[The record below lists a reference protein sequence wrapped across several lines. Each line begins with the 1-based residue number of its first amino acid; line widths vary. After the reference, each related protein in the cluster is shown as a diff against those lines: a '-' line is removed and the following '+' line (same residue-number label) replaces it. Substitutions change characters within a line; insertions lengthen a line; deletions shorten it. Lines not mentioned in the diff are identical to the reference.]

1 MHGLKQYKDYCIES
15 ELSTGDKTLSFLYP
29 LNLAKE
35 IKEEGYIR
43 NKTDEFVIKEVST
56 QGQWKTIKAKL
67 NVEDLE
73 GKVFES
79 FETVNENITD
89 CINLAL
95 AGTGWIVGTCN
106 VNKRR
111 TVRKTNSSS
120 WAIIQE
126 AKKVYRCELEFDT
139 LNKKI
144 NIYEKRGSDKGVYF
158 LDSLNLKDL
167 SIQSD
172 SYDFY
177 TRIIAKG
184 KDDLKVT
191 LENFQYSNKVKTYI
205 WKDERYTDIE
215 SLTEDAKAKLNDLSK
230 PYRAY
235 SASVI
240 DLANISKEDYK
251 DILSYGLGDVIT
263 LVSKENGIKEKQRI
277 VKMVEYPDEPNRNTC
292 EIANT
297 TLSFEDV
304 QKEFQD
310 TSDTVNNITTDNG
323 TIDGSTINGISTEQI
338 YDFEA
343 SVGKIT
349 DLTIVNARIDQLYAE
364 KANISELNAVIVNVA
379 ELNAT
384 KANIKDLNA
393 INANIQN
400 LIAADATI
408 NNALINKADITELN
422 AVKGTINVLDSKVGN
437 IETLVNGN
445 LSSEN
450 IQAGGITSDKLTI
463 ANGFITNAMIA
474 NLDVSKINAGNIST
488 NKFRIVSDSGK
499 MLIADNTIQIRDNN
513 RVRVQIGKDASND
526 YNMYVWDSAGKLMFD
541 ATGLK
546 ADGIKNKIIRDD
558 MISDNANINGSKI
571 NISSLVT
578 EINKDTNTSVIK
590 SSKVQLDTVGQTLD
604 VAFNSL
610 KSNVDNMEIG
620 GRNLWIKSKTTGAS
634 AIESLGENHVTGQKE
649 CYRINNGATLTFNI
663 EPAFSSRL
671 CRKVTFSAWVKY
683 ENVIQG
689 SNNWNVFNCFKH
701 ALLRKNSSTGET
713 TTSQDFTTLFGFTGT
728 SDWKKITRTH
738 DYTFNGYDQLK
749 TSLRFNIEGAKS
761 GTAWVT
767 GIKVELGDKATD
779 YSDALE
785 DIDSSM
791 ESVKQITESHSTT
804 IGVMQGQIATAIN
817 NTQIVKDGQT
827 ILLKDDYNRT
837 VSKVD
842 SINSTIGSHTTKIN
856 ELTGS
861 ITSVDTKVNSVQ
873 RDLEGTKS
881 TVSSHT
887 SQISGLN
894 STVSTQGTSIS
905 QLQNQIKLKVEST
918 EVNTIVNGA
927 ISKTAKSLDVMYYLS
942 SSATSLSGG
951 SWSTTAPTWTNGKYM
966 WSKTVTTFVD
976 GSKKESTPTCI
987 AGATGANGSAG
998 KGIKSIV
1005 EQYYLSTSN
1014 TTQTGGAWATSPPA
1028 WANGKYMWTRSVI
1041 TYTDNSTTTT
1051 NPVCVSGSKGDTGAK
1066 GDKGATGAKGDK
1078 GDAGVGIGS
1087 VDVEYYLST
1096 SATSLA
1102 GGSWSTT
1109 APAWVNGKYMWSRTK
1124 TVTTTGVTTYSNPV
1138 CITGAKGATGQGISS
1153 ITEEYYLSTSKT
1165 SQTGG
1170 SWTTT
1175 PPSWSTGKYVWT
1187 RSKIVYT
1194 NPASTAYTTPVCD
1207 SSWEAVNEV
1216 QVGGRNLAQR
1226 TSNSYSSPYT
1236 SFDGGTNKCPG
1247 LANVLTDGLRVGDI
1261 VTVRL
1266 VYKYTNIVATSG
1278 QTAGCWIQG
1287 SGNVTSW
1294 SAGTFSSSPRK
1305 TLSGSGEHEFL
1316 YSFKIT
1322 ADHLKNT
1329 SWSTAIRHDYVKSGS
1344 VQWKLYKVEKGNKA
1358 TDWSPAPEDIDSSIA
1373 NVQTQVTTTS
1383 NKVATIETNLN
1394 SITQRVSSTE
1404 STVSTHTTQLGTV
1417 DSRINTAKNA
1427 AISTAASDATSKANS
1442 AQSNAV
1448 NSAKSYTD
1456 GQITTVNKTITN
1468 KVAEIKATTDSIT
1481 QRVSSTESK
1490 ITTVTTDFNNLQI
1503 GGTNLATET
1512 NKGAT
1517 GWGWSLQTGGK
1528 TATEVTENGIRCCK
1542 LVRDSVAST
1551 GWSYISY
1558 SRIGR
1563 SKYLPNRKYTVSFE
1577 VKASV
1582 VTGFN
1587 VVIQTGGAQYPFTD
1601 VGRTK
1606 NTVANSWVKLYATIT
1621 TKSTLPTNTGQVLYF
1636 SGMNSNPGVSYI
1648 FRNLKIEEGNKPTA
1662 WTPAPEDI
1670 DSSIEAVDSKVTTT
1684 SNKVATIETNLSSIT
1699 SRVSSTESKVTTING
1714 NVTSLQSRM
1723 NTAEQKITPTA
1734 ITTTISSAI
1743 TGGTG
1748 SISTTQFVMNKNGL
1762 TINNGALII
1771 KNKAGKTVLNSDS
1784 NGNLLYTG
1792 ALYAQVDSSHYAKLE
1807 PILTNNNKDVKL
1819 RLALV
1824 GSTEHSN
1831 FDVVNASG
1839 TILFKVGHGG
1849 VEIHKYLTLDTDQ
1862 TGTYNTRCYWEN
1874 GTYRPA
1880 VAEKALIGTNTYYF
1894 NSVYSRYFGR
1904 DRISGSYTT
1913 VQAGAVNIRTAYQG
1927 EGCYFDTAGY
1937 FRPAVNG
1944 AWANGNP
1951 NYRWS
1956 TVYTVNGV
1964 NAASDLRLKE
1974 NVEYIQESNSA
1985 TPLSSKENRI
1995 TQEDMY
2001 NFIKDEFKLASYNYK
2016 GEKFEGNTEL
2026 SYNLGF
2032 IAQDL
2037 KDSNVGK
2044 QFIIPPQEDGDSYS
2058 YNMGSYIGVLA
2069 GALRIAINKIESL
2082 ENKIKMLESKGA

>member
-43 NKTDEFVIKEVST
+43 NKTDEFVIKGVST
-56 QGQWKTIKAKL
+56 QGKWKSIKAKL

-79 FETVNENITD
+79 FDTTNETITE

-95 AGTGWIVGTCN
+95 AGTGWIVGSCDVT
-106 VNKRR
+106 KRR

-120 WAIIQE
+120 WDIIQE
-126 AKKVYRCELEFDT
+126 ARKVYRCELEFDT
-139 LNKKI
+139 LNKKV
-144 NIYEKRGSDKGVYF
+144 NIYEKRGSDKGAYF
-158 LDSLNLKDL
+158 LDSLNLKNL

-184 KDDLKVT
+184 KDNLKVT
-191 LENFQYSNKVKTYI
+191 LENFQYSKKIKTYI

-215 SLTEDAKAKLNDLSK
+215 SLTEDAEAKLDELSK

-235 SASVI
+235 SATVI

-251 DILSYGLGDVIT
+251 DILSYSLGDVIT

-277 VKMVEYPDEPNRNTC
+277 VKIVEYPDEPTRNTC

-323 TIDGSTINGISTEQI
+323 TIDGSTINGITTEQI

-343 SVGKIT
+343 SVVKIT

-364 KANISELNAVIVNVA
+364 KANISELNAVIANVA

-384 KANIKDLNA
+384 KANITDLNA

-400 LIAADATI
+400 LKAADATI
-408 NNALINKADITELN
+408 NNALIGKADITELN
-422 AVKGTINVLDSKVGN
+422 AVKGTINSLDSKIAN

-474 NLDVSKINAGNIST
+474 NLDVSKINAGDFST

-526 YNMYVWDSAGKLMFD
+526 YSMYVWDSAGKLMFD

-558 MISDNANINGSKI
+558 MISDNANIDGSKI
-571 NISSLVT
+571 NISSLIT
-578 EINKDTNTSVIK
+578 EINKDTNTTVIK
-590 SSKVQLDTVGQTLD
+590 SSKVQLDTLGQTLD

-634 AIESLGENHVTGQKE
+634 AIEYLGENHITGQKE
-649 CYRINNGATLTFNI
+649 CYKLNNGATLTFNI

-683 ENVIQG
+683 ENVVQG
-689 SNNWNVFNCFKH
+689 ENNWNKFNCFKH
-701 ALLRKNSSTGET
+701 ALLRKNSLTGAT

-728 SDWKKITRTH
+728 SDWKRITSTY

-785 DIDSSM
+785 DVDSSI
-791 ESVKQITESHSTT
+791 ESVKQITESNSTT
-804 IGVMQGQIATAIN
+804 ISVMQGQIATAIN

-827 ILLKDDYNRT
+827 VLLKDDYNRT
-837 VSKVD
+837 VAKVD
-842 SINSTIGSHTTKIN
+842 SINSTIGSHTTKMN

-887 SQISGLN
+887 SQINGLN
-894 STVSTQGTSIS
+894 STVSTQGASIS
-905 QLQNQIKLKVEST
+905 QLKNQIALKVEQT
-918 EVNTIVNGA
+918 DINAA
-927 ISKTAKSLDVMYYLS
+927 I
-942 SSATSLSGG
+942 
-951 SWSTTAPTWTNGKYM
+951 NN
-966 WSKTVTTFVD
+966 
-976 GSKKESTPTCI
+976 I
-987 AGATGANGSAG
+987 
-998 KGIKSIV
+998 SI
-1005 EQYYLSTSN
+1005 
-1014 TTQTGGAWATSPPA
+1014 
-1028 WANGKYMWTRSVI
+1028 
-1041 TYTDNSTTTT
+1041 
-1051 NPVCVSGSKGDTGAK
+1051 
-1066 GDKGATGAKGDK
+1066 
-1078 GDAGVGIGS
+1078 
-1087 VDVEYYLST
+1087 
-1096 SATSLA
+1096 
-1102 GGSWSTT
+1102 
-1109 APAWVNGKYMWSRTK
+1109 
-1124 TVTTTGVTTYSNPV
+1124 
-1138 CITGAKGATGQGISS
+1138 
-1153 ITEEYYLSTSKT
+1153 
-1165 SQTGG
+1165 
-1170 SWTTT
+1170 
-1175 PPSWSTGKYVWT
+1175 
-1187 RSKIVYT
+1187 
-1194 NPASTAYTTPVCD
+1194 
-1207 SSWEAVNEV
+1207 
-1216 QVGGRNLAQR
+1216 GGRNLWIEKNLINAYESNGNTTSSTSQHKMMS
-1226 TSNSYSSPYT
+1226 TYTELNGDKYVTVQLWNPNSINNNSNSNRIAFYDSNKTWISSINTPKPNGT
-1236 SFDGGTNKCPG
+1236 SYVSGIITVPTN
-1247 LANVLTDGLRVGDI
+1247 A
-1261 VTVRL
+1261 
-1266 VYKYTNIVATSG
+1266 KYMKIGMIT
-1278 QTAGCWIQG
+1278 G
-1287 SGNVTSW
+1287 SSQHE
-1294 SAGTFSSSPRK
+1294 SSI
-1305 TLSGSGEHEFL
+1305 
-1316 YSFKIT
+1316 KI
-1322 ADHLKNT
+1322 
-1329 SWSTAIRHDYVKSGS
+1329 
-1344 VQWKLYKVEKGNKA
+1344 KVELGNKP
-1358 TDWSPAPEDIDSSIA
+1358 TDWTQAPEDVDSSIA

-1383 NKVATIETNLN
+1383 NKVATIETNLSSITQRVSATESTTSTLTINLNNKEDKNNRVIYARGSGNDYSGTRILKIGNTVIYNGYGRGAMVTALIPSTLEVYSNNLYDLHAGGENETNFVNKINELNEGDYIIIVTSQDNAFLHYSARAEALYKIGGLAPKPSVVGYREAYALIGRSKLGKGNGVEMYIPKTAEDKRFAEVSVKISDNGAFMGVNSPNIGNEIDTVTTAITTTSSKVATIETNLN

-1404 STVSTHTTQLGTV
+1404 STVSTHTSQLSTV
-1417 DSRINTAKNA
+1417 DSRINTAKNS
-1427 AISTAASDATSKANS
+1427 AISTAASDATTKANN
-1442 AQSNAV
+1442 AQTNAV

-1490 ITTVTTDFNNLQI
+1490 ITTITTDFNNLKI

-1542 LVRDSVAST
+1542 LVRDSVAAT

-1558 SRIGR
+1558 NRIGR
-1563 SKYLPNRKYTVSFE
+1563 NKYLPNRKYTVSFE

-1582 VTGFN
+1582 VTSFYVGLKEGN
-1587 VVIQTGGAQYPFTD
+1587 SANPLSGDVKTG
-1601 VGRTK
+1601 
-1606 NTVANSWVKLYATIT
+1606 NTVVNTWTKLSATIT
-1621 TKSTLPTNTGQVLYF
+1621 TLSTLPSSTSQVLYLN
-1636 SGMNSNPGVSYI
+1636 GMNSGTGVTYI
-1648 FRNLKIEEGNKPTA
+1648 FRNLKIEEGTKESN
-1662 WTPAPEDI
+1662 WSPAPEDV
-1670 DSSIEAVDSKVTTT
+1670 DTSIANVQTQITNT
-1684 SNKVATIETNLSSIT
+1684 SNKVATIETNLNSIT
-1699 SRVSSTESKVTTING
+1699 SRVSSTETKVTTING
-1714 NVTSLQSRM
+1714 NITSLQSRM

-1734 ITTTISSAI
+1734 ITTTISSTI
-1743 TGGTG
+1743 SGGTG
-1748 SISTTQFVMNKNGL
+1748 SISTTQFVMDKNGL

-1771 KNKAGKTVLNSDS
+1771 KNKAGKTVLSSDS

-1792 ALYAQVDSSHYAKLE
+1792 ALYAQVDSSHYAKIE

-1819 RLALV
+1819 RLSLV
-1824 GSTEHSN
+1824 GNTEHSN
-1831 FDVVNASG
+1831 FDVVNAAG
-1839 TILFKVGHGG
+1839 VRLFKVGHGG

-1894 NSVYSRYFGR
+1894 NSVFSRYFGR

-1927 EGCYFDTAGY
+1927 EGCYFDTDGY
-1937 FRPAVNG
+1937 FRPAAQG
-1944 AWANGNP
+1944 AWANGHP
-1951 NYRWS
+1951 SYRWS
-1956 TVYTVNGV
+1956 TLYSVNGV
-1964 NAASDLRLKE
+1964 NASSDLRLKE
-1974 NVEYIQESNSA
+1974 NVEYIQETNGISR
-1985 TPLSSKENRI
+1985 LSSKGNNI

-2044 QFIIPPQEDGDSYS
+2044 QFIIPPQEEEGAYS

-2082 ENKIKMLESKGA
+2082 ENRIKVLESKGA

>member
-1 MHGLKQYKDYCIES
+1 MQNTTADYKLEIKKPSRSFECKITIGNNIYTNEDLVNLTLEFTQPQEGFNIGGTISKSLDLTLLNRGDIIYSTSQIKVEIGLKIGSKIEYILMGLFNIDDIEKTDYTTKFTAYDNMIKFETDYFS
-15 ELSTGDKTLSFLYP
+15 ELGDKPTLQQVVNELSSKTGVEFTGSLPACTVSKLGGFSCREVLSYVASICGGNALITRDGKFTIKTLNEVEKSIDGSNYFNYTREEVKYKVGQISCQVDENNILSKGSTGTDSME
-29 LNLAKE
+29 LA
-35 IKEEGYIR
+35 
-43 NKTDEFVIKEVST
+43 
-56 QGQWKTIKAKL
+56 
-67 NVEDLE
+67 
-73 GKVFES
+73 FENPWV
-79 FETVNENITD
+79 TENI
-89 CINLAL
+89 
-95 AGTGWIVGTCN
+95 
-106 VNKRR
+106 
-111 TVRKTNSSS
+111 
-120 WAIIQE
+120 
-126 AKKVYRCELEFDT
+126 
-139 LNKKI
+139 
-144 NIYEKRGSDKGVYF
+144 
-158 LDSLNLKDL
+158 
-167 SIQSD
+167 
-172 SYDFY
+172 
-177 TRIIAKG
+177 
-184 KDDLKVT
+184 
-191 LENFQYSNKVKTYI
+191 
-205 WKDERYTDIE
+205 
-215 SLTEDAKAKLNDLSK
+215 LNDLYNKLNGLSYLGYSMK
-230 PYRAY
+230 WQGDISLDPYDIITVTDVKNVVRK
-235 SASVI
+235 I
-240 DLANISKEDYK
+240 P
-251 DILSYGLGDVIT
+251 ILSQKITYTGGLTSEIGAKGETKNKNSFSSSGSTTNKVNR
-263 LVSKENGIKEKQRI
+263 LVTEQAIIKEALI
-277 VKMVEYPDEPNRNTC
+277 
-292 EIANT
+292 
-297 TLSFEDV
+297 
-304 QKEFQD
+304 
-310 TSDTVNNITTDNG
+310 
-323 TIDGSTINGISTEQI
+323 
-338 YDFEA
+338 
-343 SVGKIT
+343 
-349 DLTIVNARIDQLYAE
+349 E
-364 KANISELNAVIVNVA
+364 KANIKDLEAVSIKTQTLEAKTAKIEEAIVDVA
-379 ELNAT
+379 H
-384 KANIKDLNA
+384 IKDLNA

-450 IQAGGITSDKLTI
+450 IQTGGITSDKLTI

-474 NLDVSKINAGNIST
+474 SLDVSKIISGDIST
-488 NKFRIVSDSGK
+488 TKFRIVSNSGK

-513 RVRVQIGKDASND
+513 RVRVQIGKDESND

-590 SSKVQLDTVGQTLD
+590 SSKVQLDTVGQTLE

-610 KSNVDNMEIG
+610 KKQADST
-620 GRNLWIKSKTTGAS
+620 KS
-634 AIESLGENHVTGQKE
+634 L
-649 CYRINNGATLTFNI
+649 
-663 EPAFSSRL
+663 
-671 CRKVTFSAWVKY
+671 
-683 ENVIQG
+683 
-689 SNNWNVFNCFKH
+689 
-701 ALLRKNSSTGET
+701 
-713 TTSQDFTTLFGFTGT
+713 
-728 SDWKKITRTH
+728 
-738 DYTFNGYDQLK
+738 
-749 TSLRFNIEGAKS
+749 
-761 GTAWVT
+761 
-767 GIKVELGDKATD
+767 
-779 YSDALE
+779 
-785 DIDSSM
+785 
-791 ESVKQITESHSTT
+791 TESHSTT

-827 ILLKDDYNRT
+827 ILLKDSYNRT
-837 VSKVD
+837 VAKVD

-1124 TVTTTGVTTYSNPV
+1124 TVTTTGATTYSNPV
-1138 CITGAKGATGQGISS
+1138 CITGAKGATGATGTKGDKGDAGATGQGISS
-1153 ITEEYYLSTSKT
+1153 ITEEYYLSTSKL

-1170 SWTTT
+1170 SWVTT
-1175 PPSWSTGKYVWT
+1175 PPTWSTGKYMWT
-1187 RSKIVYT
+1187 RSKIVYK
-1194 NPASTAYTTPVCD
+1194 NPTSTAYTTPVCD
-1207 SSWEAVNEV
+1207 SNWEAVNEV
-1216 QVGGRNLAQR
+1216 QVGGRNLIKD
-1226 TSNSYSSPYT
+1226 SNFIVQATASAFATTKPVVLVSGLDLNAIFLGKTVSFSYFVHNVGSKQNGSGSLGSRFGIHGSIQWKNSSTGATTTYYP
-1236 SFDGGTNKCPG
+1236 FAECLDG
-1247 LANVLTDGLRVGDI
+1247 
-1261 VTVRL
+1261 
-1266 VYKYTNIVATSG
+1266 VYKNTRVSMKYTFNPPSG
-1278 QTAGCWIQG
+1278 YDTIAGFSFAFQPLSRPG
-1287 SGNVTSW
+1287 SGNAEIW
-1294 SAGTFSSSPRK
+1294 
-1305 TLSGSGEHEFL
+1305 
-1316 YSFKIT
+1316 KI
-1322 ADHLKNT
+1322 
-1329 SWSTAIRHDYVKSGS
+1329 G
-1344 VQWKLYKVEKGNKA
+1344 QPKLEIGNKA
-1358 TDWSPAPEDIDSSIA
+1358 TDWSPAPEDVDTSIA
-1373 NVQTQVTTTS
+1373 NVQTQ
-1383 NKVATIETNLN
+1383 I
-1394 SITQRVSSTE
+1394 
-1404 STVSTHTTQLGTV
+1404 
-1417 DSRINTAKNA
+1417 
-1427 AISTAASDATSKANS
+1427 
-1442 AQSNAV
+1442 
-1448 NSAKSYTD
+1448 
-1456 GQITTVNKTITN
+1456 
-1468 KVAEIKATTDSIT
+1468 
-1481 QRVSSTESK
+1481 
-1490 ITTVTTDFNNLQI
+1490 
-1503 GGTNLATET
+1503 
-1512 NKGAT
+1512 
-1517 GWGWSLQTGGK
+1517 
-1528 TATEVTENGIRCCK
+1528 
-1542 LVRDSVAST
+1542 
-1551 GWSYISY
+1551 
-1558 SRIGR
+1558 
-1563 SKYLPNRKYTVSFE
+1563 
-1577 VKASV
+1577 
-1582 VTGFN
+1582 
-1587 VVIQTGGAQYPFTD
+1587 
-1601 VGRTK
+1601 
-1606 NTVANSWVKLYATIT
+1606 
-1621 TKSTLPTNTGQVLYF
+1621 
-1636 SGMNSNPGVSYI
+1636 
-1648 FRNLKIEEGNKPTA
+1648 
-1662 WTPAPEDI
+1662 
-1670 DSSIEAVDSKVTTT
+1670 TTT

-1771 KNKAGKTVLNSDS
+1771 KNKAGKTVLSSDS

-2069 GALRIAINKIESL
+2069 GALRIAINKIELL